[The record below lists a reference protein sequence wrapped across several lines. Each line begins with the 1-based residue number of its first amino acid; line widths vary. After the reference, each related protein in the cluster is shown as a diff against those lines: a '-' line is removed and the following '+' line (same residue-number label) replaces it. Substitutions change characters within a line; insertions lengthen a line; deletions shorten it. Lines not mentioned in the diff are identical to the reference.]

1 MKSGHRAAVKRCR
14 KGEEFME
21 RKTSKSNIILFVLAV
36 VCLIAGIGLLIG
48 QRYCSNKTQ
57 GIENSNIV
65 TGAQNTCI
73 AYDSANEILVVGNHN
88 NEAVAFQNGTEVWR
102 VSANGGYKAFVIDA
116 DQGIVYAGNEDNHI
130 YIYNIS
136 DGSLVSDINA
146 QRRIV
151 AMDVAKDGKIAVAT
165 STGSSKANVLLYDKD
180 GNELLNQKSK
190 IKINGVEFT
199 DDGENVIIGNN
210 RGELVKLDLNGQEL
224 GKYET
229 NYTVLQMIP
238 YGENHMVV
246 CKNGGYFAFDDD
258 LNIIRQGV
266 ITNTAQAVV
275 SSVGTDANQEYIAVG
290 TNEGYVYILDG
301 SDKQI
306 YEKNTDAT
314 IGAFAQDGENIYMA
328 GANESVQI
336 LHVAN
341 LAHVELYGRLAKVF
355 LYAGVIAVLLGIFL
369 LLLSISSTRV
379 KICKLGK
386 SMWKH
391 KIAYILLLPT
401 FLLVWFF
408 NYRGILTAFVRDFT
422 NWSTTNNTVAKME
435 FVGLD
440 NFRRMFSE
448 GYFLIGMKNLILL
461 IVTGILKV
469 LTMPLLAAWLVY
481 AVNGNKRKYLYRF
494 LFVLPVV
501 VPGVVMA
508 MTWQKIYDPNIGLLN
523 EVLGVLGM
531 SGLQQVWLGNSKT
544 AIWAIIFMGF
554 PFISAMAFL
563 VYYGGFINIGK
574 EIEESARV
582 DGANRHQ
589 IFWKIQFPMIR
600 PQLSIMITL
609 TLIGVMQDFNNIYIM
624 TGGGP
629 GTSTYVP
636 ALELYLNVAQFGRYG
651 YACALGVVLFAFT
664 MAITLINMRLTREK
678 EV

>member
-1 MKSGHRAAVKRCR
+1 MKN
-14 KGEEFME
+14 
-21 RKTSKSNIILFVLAV
+21 KTSRNNIILLVLAV
-36 VCLIAGIGLLIG
+36 VCLIAGIGLLVG
-48 QRYCSNKTQ
+48 QRYCSGKTQ
-57 GIENSNIV
+57 GIESSNIV

-73 AYDSANEILVVGNHN
+73 AYDSANEILIVGTHN
-88 NEAVAFQNGTEVWR
+88 NEAVAFKDGTEIWR
-102 VSANGGYKAFVIDA
+102 QTSNGAYSAFVIDA
-116 DQGIVYAGNEDNHI
+116 EQNIVYASSEDDHV

-136 DGSLVSDINA
+136 DGSAVNDINT

-151 AMDVAKDGKIAVAT
+151 AMDVSKDGKIAVAT
-165 STGSSKANVLLYDKD
+165 STGSSKANVLLYDKE

-190 IKINGVEFT
+190 IKINGIEFT
-199 DDGENVIIGNN
+199 NDNENNIIGNN
-210 RGELVKLDLNGQEL
+210 RGEIIKMDLNGQEL
-224 GKYET
+224 SKYAT
-229 NYTVLQMIP
+229 NYTVLQIIP
-238 YGENHMVV
+238 YGEYHLAV
-246 CKNGGYFAFDDD
+246 CKNGGYFGFDDD
-258 LNIIRQGV
+258 LNIIRQGE

-275 SSVGTDANQEYIAVG
+275 TSVGTDSDQEYIAVG
-290 TNEGYVYILDG
+290 TQEGYLYILDG

-306 YEKNTDAT
+306 YVENTDAT
-314 IGAFAQDGENIYMA
+314 INAFAQDGENIYMA
-328 GANESVQI
+328 GASESVQTV
-336 LHVAN
+336 HVAN
-341 LAHVELYGRLAKVF
+341 LANMESYVTLANIF
-355 LYAGVIAVLLGIFL
+355 LYTGVIVTVLGIFL
-369 LLLSISSTRV
+369 LLMAIPGTRK

-386 SMWKH
+386 SIWKH

-408 NYRGILTAFVRDFT
+408 NYRGILTAFVRAFT

-448 GYFLIGMKNLILL
+448 GYFLIGMKNLVLL
-461 IVTGILKV
+461 IVTGVLKV
-469 LTMPLLAAWLVY
+469 LTMPLIAAWLVY
-481 AVNGNKRKYLYRF
+481 AVNGNKRKYIYRF

-501 VPGVVMA
+501 VPVVVMA

-531 SGLQQVWLGNSKT
+531 TGLQQVWLGNAKT

-589 IFWKIQFPMIR
+589 IFWKIQLPMIK

-609 TLIGVMQDFNNIYIM
+609 TLISVMQDFNNIYIM

>member
-1 MKSGHRAAVKRCR
+1 MKN
-14 KGEEFME
+14 
-21 RKTSKSNIILFVLAV
+21 KTSRNNIILLVLAV
-36 VCLIAGIGLLIG
+36 VCLIAGIGLLVG
-48 QRYCSNKTQ
+48 QRYCSGKTQ
-57 GIENSNIV
+57 GIESSNIV

-73 AYDSANEILVVGNHN
+73 AYDSANEILIVGTHN
-88 NEAVAFQNGTEVWR
+88 NEAVAFKDGTEIWR
-102 VSANGGYKAFVIDA
+102 QTSNGAYSAFVIDA
-116 DQGIVYAGNEDNHI
+116 EQNIVYASSEDNHV

-136 DGSLVSDINA
+136 DGSAVNDINI

-151 AMDVAKDGKIAVAT
+151 AMDVSKDGKIAVAT
-165 STGSSKANVLLYDKD
+165 STGSSKANVLLYDKE

-190 IKINGVEFT
+190 IKINGIEFT
-199 DDGENVIIGNN
+199 NDNENIIIGNN
-210 RGELVKLDLNGQEL
+210 RGEIIKMDLNGQEL
-224 GKYET
+224 SKYAT
-229 NYTVLQMIP
+229 NYTVLQIIP
-238 YGENHMVV
+238 YGEYHLAV
-246 CKNGGYFAFDDD
+246 CKNGGYFGFDDD
-258 LNIIRQGV
+258 LNIIRQGE

-275 SSVGTDANQEYIAVG
+275 TSVGTDSDQEYIAVG
-290 TNEGYVYILDG
+290 TQEGYLYILDG

-306 YEKNTDAT
+306 YVENTDAT
-314 IGAFAQDGENIYMA
+314 INAFAQDGENIYMA
-328 GANESVQI
+328 GASESVQTV
-336 LHVAN
+336 HVAN
-341 LAHVELYGRLAKVF
+341 LANMESYVTLANIF
-355 LYAGVIAVLLGIFL
+355 LYTGVIVTVLGIFL
-369 LLLSISSTRV
+369 LLMAIPGTRK

-386 SMWKH
+386 SIWKH

-408 NYRGILTAFVRDFT
+408 NYRGILTAFVRAFT

-448 GYFLIGMKNLILL
+448 GYFLIGMKNLVLL
-461 IVTGILKV
+461 IVTGVLKV
-469 LTMPLLAAWLVY
+469 LTMPLIAAWLVY
-481 AVNGNKRKYLYRF
+481 AVNGNKRKYIYRF

-501 VPGVVMA
+501 VPVVVMA

-531 SGLQQVWLGNSKT
+531 TGLQQVWLGNAKT

-589 IFWKIQFPMIR
+589 IFWKIQLPMIK

-609 TLIGVMQDFNNIYIM
+609 TLISVMQDFNNIYIM

>member
-1 MKSGHRAAVKRCR
+1 MKN
-14 KGEEFME
+14 
-21 RKTSKSNIILFVLAV
+21 KTSRNNIILLVLAV
-36 VCLIAGIGLLIG
+36 VCLIAGIGLLVG
-48 QRYCSNKTQ
+48 QRYCSGKTQ
-57 GIENSNIV
+57 GIESSNIV

-73 AYDSANEILVVGNHN
+73 AYS
-88 NEAVAFQNGTEVWR
+88 
-102 VSANGGYKAFVIDA
+102 AFVIDA
-116 DQGIVYAGNEDNHI
+116 EQNIVYASSEDNHV

-136 DGSLVSDINA
+136 DGSAVNDINT

-151 AMDVAKDGKIAVAT
+151 AMDVSKDGKIAVAT
-165 STGSSKANVLLYDKD
+165 STGSSKANVLLYDKE

-190 IKINGVEFT
+190 IKINGIEFT
-199 DDGENVIIGNN
+199 NDNENIIIGNN
-210 RGELVKLDLNGQEL
+210 RGEIIKMDLNGQEL
-224 GKYET
+224 SKYAT
-229 NYTVLQMIP
+229 NYTVLQIIP
-238 YGENHMVV
+238 YGEYHLAV
-246 CKNGGYFAFDDD
+246 CKNGGYFGFDDD
-258 LNIIRQGV
+258 LNIIRQGE

-275 SSVGTDANQEYIAVG
+275 TSVGTDSDQEYIAVG
-290 TNEGYVYILDG
+290 TQEGYLYILDG

-306 YEKNTDAT
+306 YVENTDAT
-314 IGAFAQDGENIYMA
+314 INAFAQDGENIYMA
-328 GANESVQI
+328 GASESVQTV
-336 LHVAN
+336 HVAN
-341 LAHVELYGRLAKVF
+341 LANMESYVTLANIF
-355 LYAGVIAVLLGIFL
+355 LYTGVIVTVLGIFL
-369 LLLSISSTRV
+369 LLMAIPGTRK

-386 SMWKH
+386 SIWKH

-408 NYRGILTAFVRDFT
+408 NYRGILTAFVRAFT

-448 GYFLIGMKNLILL
+448 GYFLIGMKNLVLL
-461 IVTGILKV
+461 IVTG
-469 LTMPLLAAWLVY
+469 
-481 AVNGNKRKYLYRF
+481 VNGNKRKYIYRF

-531 SGLQQVWLGNSKT
+531 TGLQQVWLGNAKT

-589 IFWKIQFPMIR
+589 IFWKIQLPMIK

-609 TLIGVMQDFNNIYIM
+609 TLISVMQDFNNIYIM

>member
-1 MKSGHRAAVKRCR
+1 MKN
-14 KGEEFME
+14 
-21 RKTSKSNIILFVLAV
+21 KTSRNNIILLVLAV
-36 VCLIAGIGLLIG
+36 VCLIAGIGLLVG
-48 QRYCSNKTQ
+48 QRYCSGKTQ
-57 GIENSNIV
+57 GIESSNIV

-73 AYDSANEILVVGNHN
+73 AYDSANEILIVGTHN
-88 NEAVAFQNGTEVWR
+88 NEAVAFKDGTEIWR
-102 VSANGGYKAFVIDA
+102 QTSNGAYSAFVIDA
-116 DQGIVYAGNEDNHI
+116 EQNIVYASSEDNHV

-136 DGSLVSDINA
+136 DGSAVNDINT

-151 AMDVAKDGKIAVAT
+151 AMDVSKDGKIAVAT
-165 STGSSKANVLLYDKD
+165 STGSSKANVLLYDKE

-190 IKINGVEFT
+190 IKINGIEFT
-199 DDGENVIIGNN
+199 NDNENIIIGNN
-210 RGELVKLDLNGQEL
+210 RGEIIKMDLNGQEL
-224 GKYET
+224 SKYAT
-229 NYTVLQMIP
+229 NYTVLQIIP
-238 YGENHMVV
+238 YGEYHLAV
-246 CKNGGYFAFDDD
+246 CKNGGYFGFDDD
-258 LNIIRQGV
+258 LNIIRQGE

-275 SSVGTDANQEYIAVG
+275 TSVGTDSDQEYIAVG
-290 TNEGYVYILDG
+290 TQEGYLYILDG

-306 YEKNTDAT
+306 YVENTDAT
-314 IGAFAQDGENIYMA
+314 INAFAQDGENIYMA
-328 GANESVQI
+328 GASESVQTV
-336 LHVAN
+336 HVAN
-341 LAHVELYGRLAKVF
+341 LANMESYVTLANIF
-355 LYAGVIAVLLGIFL
+355 LYTGVIVTVLGIFL
-369 LLLSISSTRV
+369 LLMAIPGTRK

-386 SMWKH
+386 SIWKH

-408 NYRGILTAFVRDFT
+408 NYRGILTAFVRAFT

-448 GYFLIGMKNLILL
+448 GYFLIGMKNLVLL
-461 IVTGILKV
+461 IVTGVLKV
-469 LTMPLLAAWLVY
+469 LTMPLIAAWLVY
-481 AVNGNKRKYLYRF
+481 AVNGNKRKYIYRF

-501 VPGVVMA
+501 VPVVVMA

-531 SGLQQVWLGNSKT
+531 TGLQQVWLGNAKT

-574 EIEESARV
+574 EIQESARV

-589 IFWKIQFPMIR
+589 IFWKIQLPMIK

-609 TLIGVMQDFNNIYIM
+609 TLISVMQDFNNIYIM

>member
-1 MKSGHRAAVKRCR
+1 MKN
-14 KGEEFME
+14 
-21 RKTSKSNIILFVLAV
+21 KTSRNNIILLVLAV
-36 VCLIAGIGLLIG
+36 VCLIAGIGLLVG
-48 QRYCSNKTQ
+48 QRYCSGKTQ
-57 GIENSNIV
+57 GIESSNIV

-73 AYDSANEILVVGNHN
+73 AYDSANEILIVGTHN
-88 NEAVAFQNGTEVWR
+88 NEAVAFKDGTEIWR
-102 VSANGGYKAFVIDA
+102 QTSNGAYSAFVIDA
-116 DQGIVYAGNEDNHI
+116 EQNIVYASSEDNHV

-136 DGSLVSDINA
+136 DGSAVNDINT

-151 AMDVAKDGKIAVAT
+151 AMDVSKDGKIAVAT
-165 STGSSKANVLLYDKD
+165 STGSSKANVLLYDKE

-190 IKINGVEFT
+190 IKINGIEFT
-199 DDGENVIIGNN
+199 NDNENIIIGNN
-210 RGELVKLDLNGQEL
+210 RGEIIKMDLNGQEL
-224 GKYET
+224 SKYAT
-229 NYTVLQMIP
+229 NYTVLQIIP
-238 YGENHMVV
+238 YGEYHLAV
-246 CKNGGYFAFDDD
+246 CKNGGYFGFDDD
-258 LNIIRQGV
+258 LNIIRQGE

-275 SSVGTDANQEYIAVG
+275 TSVGTDSDQEYIAVG
-290 TNEGYVYILDG
+290 TQEGYLYILDG

-306 YEKNTDAT
+306 YVENTDAT
-314 IGAFAQDGENIYMA
+314 INAFAQDGENIYMA
-328 GANESVQI
+328 GASESVQTV
-336 LHVAN
+336 HVAN
-341 LAHVELYGRLAKVF
+341 LANMESYVTLANIF
-355 LYAGVIAVLLGIFL
+355 LYTGVIVTVLGIFL
-369 LLLSISSTRV
+369 LLMAIPGTRK

-386 SMWKH
+386 SIWKH

-408 NYRGILTAFVRDFT
+408 NYRGILTAFVRAFT

-448 GYFLIGMKNLILL
+448 GYFLIGMKNLVLL
-461 IVTGILKV
+461 IVTGVLKV
-469 LTMPLLAAWLVY
+469 LTMPLIAAWLVY
-481 AVNGNKRKYLYRF
+481 AVNGNKRKYIYRF

-501 VPGVVMA
+501 VPVVVMA

-531 SGLQQVWLGNSKT
+531 TGLQQVWLGNAKT

-582 DGANRHQ
+582 DGVNRHQ
-589 IFWKIQFPMIR
+589 IFWKIQLPMIK

-609 TLIGVMQDFNNIYIM
+609 TLISVMQDFNNIYIM

>member
-1 MKSGHRAAVKRCR
+1 MKN
-14 KGEEFME
+14 
-21 RKTSKSNIILFVLAV
+21 KTSRNNIILLVLAV
-36 VCLIAGIGLLIG
+36 VCLIAGIGLLVG
-48 QRYCSNKTQ
+48 QRYCSGKTQ
-57 GIENSNIV
+57 GIESSNIV

-73 AYDSANEILVVGNHN
+73 AYDSANEILIVGTHN
-88 NEAVAFQNGTEVWR
+88 NEAVAFKDGTEIWR
-102 VSANGGYKAFVIDA
+102 QTSNGAYSAFVIDA
-116 DQGIVYAGNEDNHI
+116 EQNIVYASSEDNHV

-136 DGSLVSDINA
+136 DGSAVNDINT

-151 AMDVAKDGKIAVAT
+151 AMDVSKDGKIAVAT
-165 STGSSKANVLLYDKD
+165 STGSSKANVLLYDKE

-190 IKINGVEFT
+190 IKINGIEFT
-199 DDGENVIIGNN
+199 NDNENIIIGNN
-210 RGELVKLDLNGQEL
+210 RGEIIKMDLNGQEL
-224 GKYET
+224 SKYAT
-229 NYTVLQMIP
+229 NYTVLQIIP
-238 YGENHMVV
+238 YGEYHLAV
-246 CKNGGYFAFDDD
+246 CKNGGYFGFDDD
-258 LNIIRQGV
+258 LNIIRQGE

-275 SSVGTDANQEYIAVG
+275 TSVGTDSDQEYIAVG
-290 TNEGYVYILDG
+290 TQEGYLYILDG

-306 YEKNTDAT
+306 YVENTDAT
-314 IGAFAQDGENIYMA
+314 INAFAQDGENIYMA
-328 GANESVQI
+328 GASESVQTV
-336 LHVAN
+336 HVAN
-341 LAHVELYGRLAKVF
+341 LANMESYVTLANIF
-355 LYAGVIAVLLGIFL
+355 LYTGVIVTVLGIFL
-369 LLLSISSTRV
+369 LLMAIPGTRN

-386 SMWKH
+386 SIWKH

-408 NYRGILTAFVRDFT
+408 NYRGILTAFVRAFT

-448 GYFLIGMKNLILL
+448 GYFLIGMKNLVLL
-461 IVTGILKV
+461 IVTGVLKV
-469 LTMPLLAAWLVY
+469 LTMPLIAAWLVY
-481 AVNGNKRKYLYRF
+481 AVNGNKRKYIYRF

-501 VPGVVMA
+501 VPVVVMA

-531 SGLQQVWLGNSKT
+531 TGLQQVWLGNAKT

-589 IFWKIQFPMIR
+589 IFWKIQLPMIK

-609 TLIGVMQDFNNIYIM
+609 TLISVMQDFNNIYIM

>member
-1 MKSGHRAAVKRCR
+1 MKN
-14 KGEEFME
+14 
-21 RKTSKSNIILFVLAV
+21 KTSRNNIILLVLAV
-36 VCLIAGIGLLIG
+36 VCLIAGIGLLVG
-48 QRYCSNKTQ
+48 QRYCSGKTQ
-57 GIENSNIV
+57 GIESSNIV

-73 AYDSANEILVVGNHN
+73 AYDSANEILIVGTHN
-88 NEAVAFQNGTEVWR
+88 NEAVAFKDGTEIWR
-102 VSANGGYKAFVIDA
+102 QTSNGAYSAFVIDA
-116 DQGIVYAGNEDNHI
+116 EQNIVYASSEDNHV

-136 DGSLVSDINA
+136 DGSAVNDINT

-151 AMDVAKDGKIAVAT
+151 AMDVSKDGKIAVAT
-165 STGSSKANVLLYDKD
+165 STGSSKANVLLYDKE

-190 IKINGVEFT
+190 IKINGIEFT
-199 DDGENVIIGNN
+199 NDNENIIIGNN
-210 RGELVKLDLNGQEL
+210 RGEIIKMDLNGQEL
-224 GKYET
+224 SKYAT
-229 NYTVLQMIP
+229 NYTVLQIIP
-238 YGENHMVV
+238 YGEYHLAV
-246 CKNGGYFAFDDD
+246 CKNGGYFGFDDD
-258 LNIIRQGV
+258 LNIIRQGE

-275 SSVGTDANQEYIAVG
+275 TSVGTDSDQEYIAVG
-290 TNEGYVYILDG
+290 TQEGYLYILDG

-306 YEKNTDAT
+306 YVENTDAT
-314 IGAFAQDGENIYMA
+314 INAFAQDGENIYMA
-328 GANESVQI
+328 GASESVQTV
-336 LHVAN
+336 HVAN
-341 LAHVELYGRLAKVF
+341 LANMESYVTLANIF
-355 LYAGVIAVLLGIFL
+355 LYTGVIVTVLGIFL
-369 LLLSISSTRV
+369 LLMAIPGTRK

-386 SMWKH
+386 SIWKH

-408 NYRGILTAFVRDFT
+408 NYRGILTAFVRAFT

-448 GYFLIGMKNLILL
+448 GYFLIGMKNLVLL
-461 IVTGILKV
+461 IVTGVLKV
-469 LTMPLLAAWLVY
+469 LTMPLIAAWLVY
-481 AVNGNKRKYLYRF
+481 TVNGNKRKYIYRF

-501 VPGVVMA
+501 VPVVVMA

-531 SGLQQVWLGNSKT
+531 TGLQQVWLGNAKT

-589 IFWKIQFPMIR
+589 IFWKIQLPMIK

-609 TLIGVMQDFNNIYIM
+609 TLISVMQDFNNIYIM

>member
-1 MKSGHRAAVKRCR
+1 MKN
-14 KGEEFME
+14 
-21 RKTSKSNIILFVLAV
+21 KTSRNNIILLVLAV
-36 VCLIAGIGLLIG
+36 VCLIAGIGLLVG
-48 QRYCSNKTQ
+48 QRYCSGKTQ
-57 GIENSNIV
+57 GIESSNIV

-73 AYDSANEILVVGNHN
+73 AYDSANEILIVGTHN
-88 NEAVAFQNGTEVWR
+88 NEAVAFKDGTEIWR
-102 VSANGGYKAFVIDA
+102 QTSNGAYSAFVIDA
-116 DQGIVYAGNEDNHI
+116 EQNIVYASSEDNHV

-136 DGSLVSDINA
+136 DGSAVNDINT

-151 AMDVAKDGKIAVAT
+151 AMDVSKDGKIAVAT
-165 STGSSKANVLLYDKD
+165 STGSSKANVLLYDKE

-190 IKINGVEFT
+190 IKINGIEFT
-199 DDGENVIIGNN
+199 NDNENIIIGNN
-210 RGELVKLDLNGQEL
+210 RGEIIKMDLNGQEL
-224 GKYET
+224 SKYAT
-229 NYTVLQMIP
+229 NYTVLQIIP
-238 YGENHMVV
+238 YGEYHLAV
-246 CKNGGYFAFDDD
+246 CKNGGYFGFDDD
-258 LNIIRQGV
+258 LNIIRQGE

-275 SSVGTDANQEYIAVG
+275 TSVGTDSDQEYIAVG
-290 TNEGYVYILDG
+290 TQEGYLYILDG

-306 YEKNTDAT
+306 YVENTDAT
-314 IGAFAQDGENIYMA
+314 INAFAQDGENIYMD
-328 GANESVQI
+328 GASESVQTV
-336 LHVAN
+336 HVAN
-341 LAHVELYGRLAKVF
+341 LANMESYVTLANIF
-355 LYAGVIAVLLGIFL
+355 LYTGVIVTVLGIFL
-369 LLLSISSTRV
+369 LLMAIPGTRK

-386 SMWKH
+386 SIWKH

-408 NYRGILTAFVRDFT
+408 NYRGILTAFVRAFT

-448 GYFLIGMKNLILL
+448 GYFLIGMKNLVLL
-461 IVTGILKV
+461 IVTGVLKV
-469 LTMPLLAAWLVY
+469 LTMPLIAAWLVY
-481 AVNGNKRKYLYRF
+481 AVNGNKRKYIYRF

-501 VPGVVMA
+501 VPVVVMA

-531 SGLQQVWLGNSKT
+531 TGLQQVWLGNAKT

-589 IFWKIQFPMIR
+589 IFWKIQLPMIK

-609 TLIGVMQDFNNIYIM
+609 TLISVMQDFNNIYIM

>member
-1 MKSGHRAAVKRCR
+1 MKN
-14 KGEEFME
+14 
-21 RKTSKSNIILFVLAV
+21 KTSRNNIILLVLAV
-36 VCLIAGIGLLIG
+36 VCLIAGIGLLVG
-48 QRYCSNKTQ
+48 QRYCSGKTQ
-57 GIENSNIV
+57 GIESSNIV

-73 AYDSANEILVVGNHN
+73 AYDSANEILIVGTHN
-88 NEAVAFQNGTEVWR
+88 NEAVAFKDGTEIWR
-102 VSANGGYKAFVIDA
+102 QTSNGAYSAFVIDA
-116 DQGIVYAGNEDNHI
+116 EQNIVYASSEDNHV

-136 DGSLVSDINA
+136 DGSAVNDINT

-151 AMDVAKDGKIAVAT
+151 AMDVSKDGKIAVAT
-165 STGSSKANVLLYDKD
+165 STGSSKANVLLYDKE

-190 IKINGVEFT
+190 IKINGIEFT
-199 DDGENVIIGNN
+199 NDNENIIIGNN
-210 RGELVKLDLNGQEL
+210 RGEIIKMDLNGQEL
-224 GKYET
+224 SKYAT
-229 NYTVLQMIP
+229 NYTVLQIIP
-238 YGENHMVV
+238 YGEYHLAV
-246 CKNGGYFAFDDD
+246 CKNGGYFGFDDD
-258 LNIIRQGV
+258 LNIIRQGE

-275 SSVGTDANQEYIAVG
+275 TSVGTDSDQEYIAVG
-290 TNEGYVYILDG
+290 TQEGYLYILDG

-306 YEKNTDAT
+306 YVENTDAT
-314 IGAFAQDGENIYMA
+314 INAFAQDGENIYMA
-328 GANESVQI
+328 GASESVQTV
-336 LHVAN
+336 HVAN
-341 LAHVELYGRLAKVF
+341 LANMESYVTLANIF
-355 LYAGVIAVLLGIFL
+355 LYTGVIVTVLGIFL
-369 LLLSISSTRV
+369 LLMAIPGTRK

-386 SMWKH
+386 SIWKH

-408 NYRGILTAFVRDFT
+408 NYRGILTAFVRAFT

-448 GYFLIGMKNLILL
+448 GYFLIGMKNLVLL
-461 IVTGILKV
+461 IVTGVLKV
-469 LTMPLLAAWLVY
+469 LTMPLIAAWLVY
-481 AVNGNKRKYLYRF
+481 AVNGNKRKYIYRF

-501 VPGVVMA
+501 VPVVVMA

-531 SGLQQVWLGNSKT
+531 TGLQQVWLGNAKT

-589 IFWKIQFPMIR
+589 IFWKIQLPMIK

-609 TLIGVMQDFNNIYIM
+609 KLISVMQDFNNIYIM

>member
-1 MKSGHRAAVKRCR
+1 MKN
-14 KGEEFME
+14 
-21 RKTSKSNIILFVLAV
+21 KTSRNNIILLVLAV
-36 VCLIAGIGLLIG
+36 VCLIAGIGLLVG
-48 QRYCSNKTQ
+48 QRYCSGKTQ
-57 GIENSNIV
+57 GIESSNIV

-73 AYDSANEILVVGNHN
+73 AYDSANEILIVGTHN
-88 NEAVAFQNGTEVWR
+88 NEAVAFKDGTEIWR
-102 VSANGGYKAFVIDA
+102 QTSNGAYSAFVIDA
-116 DQGIVYAGNEDNHI
+116 EQNIVYASSEDNHV

-136 DGSLVSDINA
+136 DGSAVNDINT

-151 AMDVAKDGKIAVAT
+151 AMDVSKDGKIAVAT
-165 STGSSKANVLLYDKD
+165 STGSSKANVLLYDKE

-190 IKINGVEFT
+190 IKINGIEFT
-199 DDGENVIIGNN
+199 NDNENIIIGNN
-210 RGELVKLDLNGQEL
+210 RGEIIKMDLNGQEL
-224 GKYET
+224 SKYAT
-229 NYTVLQMIP
+229 NYTVLQIIP
-238 YGENHMVV
+238 YGEYHLAV
-246 CKNGGYFAFDDD
+246 CKNGGYFGFDDD
-258 LNIIRQGV
+258 LNIIRQGE

-275 SSVGTDANQEYIAVG
+275 TSVGTDSDQEYIAVG
-290 TNEGYVYILDG
+290 TQEGYLYILDG

-306 YEKNTDAT
+306 YVENTDAT
-314 IGAFAQDGENIYMA
+314 INAFAQDGENIYMA
-328 GANESVQI
+328 GASESVQTV
-336 LHVAN
+336 HVAN
-341 LAHVELYGRLAKVF
+341 LANMESYVTLANIF
-355 LYAGVIAVLLGIFL
+355 LYTGVIVTVLGIFL
-369 LLLSISSTRV
+369 LLMAIPGTRK

-386 SMWKH
+386 SIWKH

-408 NYRGILTAFVRDFT
+408 NYRGILTAFVRAFT

-448 GYFLIGMKNLILL
+448 GYFLIGMKNLVLL
-461 IVTGILKV
+461 IVTGVLKV
-469 LTMPLLAAWLVY
+469 LTMPLIAAWLVY
-481 AVNGNKRKYLYRF
+481 AVNGNKRKYIYRF

-501 VPGVVMA
+501 VPVVVMA

-531 SGLQQVWLGNSKT
+531 TGLQQVWLGNAKT

-589 IFWKIQFPMIR
+589 IFWKIQLPMIK

-609 TLIGVMQDFNNIYIM
+609 TLISVMQDFNNIYIM

>member
-1 MKSGHRAAVKRCR
+1 MKN
-14 KGEEFME
+14 
-21 RKTSKSNIILFVLAV
+21 KTSRNNIILLVLAV
-36 VCLIAGIGLLIG
+36 VCLIAGIGLLVG
-48 QRYCSNKTQ
+48 QRYCSGKTQ
-57 GIENSNIV
+57 GIESSNIV

-73 AYDSANEILVVGNHN
+73 AYDSANEILIVGTHN
-88 NEAVAFQNGTEVWR
+88 NEAVAFKDGTEIWR
-102 VSANGGYKAFVIDA
+102 QTSNGAYSAFVIDA
-116 DQGIVYAGNEDNHI
+116 EQNIVYASSEDNHV

-136 DGSLVSDINA
+136 DGSAVNDINT

-151 AMDVAKDGKIAVAT
+151 AMDVSKDGKIAVAT
-165 STGSSKANVLLYDKD
+165 STGSSKANVLLYDKE

-190 IKINGVEFT
+190 IKINGIEFT
-199 DDGENVIIGNN
+199 NDNENIIIGNN
-210 RGELVKLDLNGQEL
+210 RGEIIKMDLNGQEL
-224 GKYET
+224 SKYAT
-229 NYTVLQMIP
+229 NYTVLQIIP
-238 YGENHMVV
+238 YGEYHLAV
-246 CKNGGYFAFDDD
+246 CKNGGYFGFDDD
-258 LNIIRQGV
+258 LNIIRQGE

-275 SSVGTDANQEYIAVG
+275 TSVGTDSDQEYIAVG
-290 TNEGYVYILDG
+290 TQEGYLYILDG

-306 YEKNTDAT
+306 YVENTDAT
-314 IGAFAQDGENIYMA
+314 INAFAQDGENIYMA
-328 GANESVQI
+328 GASESVQTV
-336 LHVAN
+336 HVAN
-341 LAHVELYGRLAKVF
+341 LANMESYVTLANIF
-355 LYAGVIAVLLGIFL
+355 LYTGVIVTVLGIFL
-369 LLLSISSTRV
+369 LLMAIPGTRK

-386 SMWKH
+386 SIWKH

-408 NYRGILTAFVRDFT
+408 NYRGILTAFVRAFT

-448 GYFLIGMKNLILL
+448 GYFLIGMKNLVLL
-461 IVTGILKV
+461 IVTGVLKV
-469 LTMPLLAAWLVY
+469 LTMPLIAAWLVY
-481 AVNGNKRKYLYRF
+481 AVNGDKRKYIYRF

-501 VPGVVMA
+501 VPVVVMA

-531 SGLQQVWLGNSKT
+531 TGLQQVWLGNAKT

-589 IFWKIQFPMIR
+589 IFWKIQLPMIK

-609 TLIGVMQDFNNIYIM
+609 TLISVMQDFNNIYIM

>member
-1 MKSGHRAAVKRCR
+1 MKN
-14 KGEEFME
+14 
-21 RKTSKSNIILFVLAV
+21 KTSRNNIILLVLAV
-36 VCLIAGIGLLIG
+36 VCLIAGIGLLVG
-48 QRYCSNKTQ
+48 QRYCSGKTQ
-57 GIENSNIV
+57 GIESSNIV

-73 AYDSANEILVVGNHN
+73 AYDSANEILIVGTHN
-88 NEAVAFQNGTEVWR
+88 NEAVAFKDGTEIWR
-102 VSANGGYKAFVIDA
+102 QTSNGAYSAFVIDA
-116 DQGIVYAGNEDNHI
+116 EQNIVYASSEDNHV

-136 DGSLVSDINA
+136 DGSAVNDINT

-151 AMDVAKDGKIAVAT
+151 AMDVSKDGKIAVAT
-165 STGSSKANVLLYDKD
+165 STGSSKANVLLYDKE

-190 IKINGVEFT
+190 IKINGIEFT
-199 DDGENVIIGNN
+199 NDNENIIIGNN
-210 RGELVKLDLNGQEL
+210 RGEIIKMDLNGQEL
-224 GKYET
+224 SKYAT
-229 NYTVLQMIP
+229 NYTVLQIIP
-238 YGENHMVV
+238 YGEYHLAV
-246 CKNGGYFAFDDD
+246 CKNGGYFGFDDD
-258 LNIIRQGV
+258 LNIIRQGE

-275 SSVGTDANQEYIAVG
+275 TSVGTDSDQEYIAVG
-290 TNEGYVYILDG
+290 TQKGYLYILDG

-306 YEKNTDAT
+306 YVENTDAT
-314 IGAFAQDGENIYMA
+314 INAFAQDGENIYMA
-328 GANESVQI
+328 GASESVQTV
-336 LHVAN
+336 HVAN
-341 LAHVELYGRLAKVF
+341 LANMESYVTLANIF
-355 LYAGVIAVLLGIFL
+355 LYTGVIVTVLGIFL
-369 LLLSISSTRV
+369 LLMAIPGTRK

-386 SMWKH
+386 SIWKH

-408 NYRGILTAFVRDFT
+408 NYRGILTAFVRAFT

-448 GYFLIGMKNLILL
+448 GYFLIGMKNLVLL
-461 IVTGILKV
+461 IVTGVLKV
-469 LTMPLLAAWLVY
+469 LTMPLIAAWLVY
-481 AVNGNKRKYLYRF
+481 AVNGNKRKYIYRF

-501 VPGVVMA
+501 VPVVVMA

-531 SGLQQVWLGNSKT
+531 TGLQQVWLGNAKT

-589 IFWKIQFPMIR
+589 IFWKIQLPMIK

-609 TLIGVMQDFNNIYIM
+609 TLISVMQDFNNIYIM

>member
-1 MKSGHRAAVKRCR
+1 MKN
-14 KGEEFME
+14 
-21 RKTSKSNIILFVLAV
+21 KTSRNHIILLVLAV
-36 VCLIAGIGLLIG
+36 ICLIAGIGLLVG
-48 QRYCSNKTQ
+48 QRYCSGKTQ
-57 GIENSNIV
+57 GIESSNIV

-73 AYDSANEILVVGNHN
+73 AYDSANEILIVGTHN
-88 NEAVAFQNGTEVWR
+88 NEAVAFKDGTEIWR
-102 VSANGGYKAFVIDA
+102 QTANGAYSAFVINA
-116 DQGIVYAGNEDNHI
+116 EQNIVYASSEDNHV

-136 DGSLVSDINA
+136 DGSAVNDINT
-146 QRRIV
+146 QCRIV
-151 AMDVAKDGKIAVAT
+151 AMDVSKDGKISVAT
-165 STGSSKANVLLYDKD
+165 STGSSKANVLLYDKE

-190 IKINGVEFT
+190 IKINGIEFT
-199 DDGENVIIGNN
+199 NDNENIIIGNN
-210 RGELVKLDLNGQEL
+210 RGEIIKMDLNGQEL
-224 GKYET
+224 SKYAT

-238 YGENHMVV
+238 YGENHMAV
-246 CKNGGYFAFDDD
+246 CKNGGYFGFDDD
-258 LNIIRQGV
+258 LNIIRQGE

-275 SSVGTDANQEYIAVG
+275 TSVGTDSDQEYIAVG
-290 TNEGYVYILDG
+290 TQEGYLYILDG

-306 YEKNTDAT
+306 YVENTDAT
-314 IGAFAQDGENIYMA
+314 INAFAQDGENIYMA
-328 GANESVQI
+328 GASESVQTV
-336 LHVAN
+336 HVAN
-341 LAHVELYGRLAKVF
+341 LANMESYVTLANVF
-355 LYAGVIAVLLGIFL
+355 LYTGVIVTVLGIFL
-369 LLLSISSTRV
+369 LLMAIPGTRK

-386 SMWKH
+386 SIWKH

-408 NYRGILTAFVRDFT
+408 NYRGILTAFVRAFT

-448 GYFLIGMKNLILL
+448 GYFLIGMKNLVLL
-461 IVTGILKV
+461 IVTGVLKV
-469 LTMPLLAAWLVY
+469 LTMPLIAAWLVY
-481 AVNGNKRKYLYRF
+481 AVNGNKRKYMYRF

-531 SGLQQVWLGNSKT
+531 SGLQQVWLGNAKT

-589 IFWKIQFPMIR
+589 IFWKIQLPMIK

>member
-1 MKSGHRAAVKRCR
+1 MKN
-14 KGEEFME
+14 
-21 RKTSKSNIILFVLAV
+21 KTSRNNIILLVLAV
-36 VCLIAGIGLLIG
+36 VCLIAGIGLLVG
-48 QRYCSNKTQ
+48 QRYCSGKTQ
-57 GIENSNIV
+57 GIESSNIV

-73 AYDSANEILVVGNHN
+73 AYDSANEILIVGTHN
-88 NEAVAFQNGTEVWR
+88 NEAVAFKDGTEIWR
-102 VSANGGYKAFVIDA
+102 QTSNGAYSAFVIDA
-116 DQGIVYAGNEDNHI
+116 EQNIVYASSEDNHV

-136 DGSLVSDINA
+136 DGSAVNDINT

-151 AMDVAKDGKIAVAT
+151 AMDVSKDGKIAVAI
-165 STGSSKANVLLYDKD
+165 STGSSKANVLLYDKE

-190 IKINGVEFT
+190 IKINGIEFT
-199 DDGENVIIGNN
+199 NDNENIIIGNN
-210 RGELVKLDLNGQEL
+210 RGEIIKMDLNGQEL
-224 GKYET
+224 SKYAT
-229 NYTVLQMIP
+229 NYTVLQIIP
-238 YGENHMVV
+238 YGEYHLAV
-246 CKNGGYFAFDDD
+246 CKNGGYFGFDDD
-258 LNIIRQGV
+258 LNIIRQGE

-275 SSVGTDANQEYIAVG
+275 TSVGTDSDQEYIAVG
-290 TNEGYVYILDG
+290 TQEGYLYILDG

-306 YEKNTDAT
+306 YVENTDAT
-314 IGAFAQDGENIYMA
+314 INAFAQDGENIYMA
-328 GANESVQI
+328 GASESVQTV
-336 LHVAN
+336 HVAN
-341 LAHVELYGRLAKVF
+341 LANMESYVTLANIF
-355 LYAGVIAVLLGIFL
+355 LYTGVIVTVLGIFL
-369 LLLSISSTRV
+369 LLMAIPGTRK

-386 SMWKH
+386 SIWKH

-408 NYRGILTAFVRDFT
+408 NYRGILTAFVRAFT

-448 GYFLIGMKNLILL
+448 GYFLIGMKNLVLL
-461 IVTGILKV
+461 IVTGVLKV
-469 LTMPLLAAWLVY
+469 LTMPLIAAWLVY
-481 AVNGNKRKYLYRF
+481 AVNGNKRKYIYRF

-501 VPGVVMA
+501 VPVVVMA

-531 SGLQQVWLGNSKT
+531 TGLQQVWLGNAKT

-589 IFWKIQFPMIR
+589 IFWKIQLPMIK

-609 TLIGVMQDFNNIYIM
+609 TLISVMQDFNNIYIM

>member
-1 MKSGHRAAVKRCR
+1 MKN
-14 KGEEFME
+14 
-21 RKTSKSNIILFVLAV
+21 KTSRNHIILLVLAV
-36 VCLIAGIGLLIG
+36 ICLIAGIGLLVG
-48 QRYCSNKTQ
+48 QRYCSGKTQ
-57 GIENSNIV
+57 GIESSNIV

-73 AYDSANEILVVGNHN
+73 AYDSANEILIVGTHN
-88 NEAVAFQNGTEVWR
+88 NEAVAFKDGTEIWR
-102 VSANGGYKAFVIDA
+102 QTANGAYSAFVINA
-116 DQGIVYAGNEDNHI
+116 EQNIVYASSEDNHV

-136 DGSLVSDINA
+136 DGSAVNDINT

-151 AMDVAKDGKIAVAT
+151 AMDVSKDGKISVAT
-165 STGSSKANVLLYDKD
+165 STGSSKANVLLYDKE

-190 IKINGVEFT
+190 IKINGIEFT
-199 DDGENVIIGNN
+199 NDNENIIIGNN
-210 RGELVKLDLNGQEL
+210 RGEIIKMDLNGQEL
-224 GKYET
+224 SKYAT

-238 YGENHMVV
+238 YGENHMAV
-246 CKNGGYFAFDDD
+246 CKNGGYFGFDDD
-258 LNIIRQGV
+258 LNIIRQGE

-275 SSVGTDANQEYIAVG
+275 TSVGTDSDQEYIAVG
-290 TNEGYVYILDG
+290 TQEGYLYILDG

-306 YEKNTDAT
+306 YVENTDAT
-314 IGAFAQDGENIYMA
+314 INAFAQDGENIYMA
-328 GANESVQI
+328 GASESVQTV
-336 LHVAN
+336 HVAN
-341 LAHVELYGRLAKVF
+341 LANMESYVTLANVF
-355 LYAGVIAVLLGIFL
+355 LYTGVIVTVLGIFL
-369 LLLSISSTRV
+369 LLMAIPGTRK

-386 SMWKH
+386 SIWKH

-408 NYRGILTAFVRDFT
+408 NYRGILTAFVRAFT

-448 GYFLIGMKNLILL
+448 GYFLIGMKNLVLL
-461 IVTGILKV
+461 IVTGVLKV
-469 LTMPLLAAWLVY
+469 LTMPLIAAWLVY
-481 AVNGNKRKYLYRF
+481 AVNGNKRKYMYRF

-531 SGLQQVWLGNSKT
+531 SGLQQVWLGNAKT

-589 IFWKIQFPMIR
+589 IFWKIQLPMIK

-636 ALELYLNVAQFGRYG
+636 ALELYLNVAQFERYG

>member
-1 MKSGHRAAVKRCR
+1 MKN
-14 KGEEFME
+14 
-21 RKTSKSNIILFVLAV
+21 KTSRNNIILLVLAV
-36 VCLIAGIGLLIG
+36 VCLIAGIGLLVG
-48 QRYCSNKTQ
+48 QRYCSGKTQ
-57 GIENSNIV
+57 GIESSNIV

-73 AYDSANEILVVGNHN
+73 AYDSANEILIVGTHN
-88 NEAVAFQNGTEVWR
+88 NEAVAFKDGTEIWR
-102 VSANGGYKAFVIDA
+102 QTSNGAYSAFVIDA
-116 DQGIVYAGNEDNHI
+116 EQNIVYASSEDNHV

-136 DGSLVSDINA
+136 DGSAVNDINT

-151 AMDVAKDGKIAVAT
+151 AMDVSKDGKIAVAT
-165 STGSSKANVLLYDKD
+165 STGSSKANVLLYDKE

-190 IKINGVEFT
+190 IKINGIEFT
-199 DDGENVIIGNN
+199 NDNENIIIGNN
-210 RGELVKLDLNGQEL
+210 RGEIIKMDLNGQEL
-224 GKYET
+224 SKYAT
-229 NYTVLQMIP
+229 NYTVLQIIP
-238 YGENHMVV
+238 YGEYHLAV
-246 CKNGGYFAFDDD
+246 CKNGGYFGFDDD
-258 LNIIRQGV
+258 LNIIRQGE

-275 SSVGTDANQEYIAVG
+275 TSVGTDSDQEYIAVG
-290 TNEGYVYILDG
+290 TQEGYLYILDG

-306 YEKNTDAT
+306 YVENTDAT
-314 IGAFAQDGENIYMA
+314 INAFAQDGENIYMA
-328 GANESVQI
+328 GASESVQTV
-336 LHVAN
+336 HVAN
-341 LAHVELYGRLAKVF
+341 LANMESYVTLANIF
-355 LYAGVIAVLLGIFL
+355 LYTGVIVTVLGIFL
-369 LLLSISSTRV
+369 LLMAIPGTRK

-386 SMWKH
+386 SIWKH

-408 NYRGILTAFVRDFT
+408 NYRGILTAFVRAFT

-448 GYFLIGMKNLILL
+448 GYFLIGMKNLVLL
-461 IVTGILKV
+461 IVTGVLKV
-469 LTMPLLAAWLVY
+469 LTMPLIAAWLVY
-481 AVNGNKRKYLYRF
+481 AVNGNKRKYIYRF

-501 VPGVVMA
+501 VPVVVMA

-531 SGLQQVWLGNSKT
+531 TGLQQVWLGNAKT

-589 IFWKIQFPMIR
+589 IFWKIQLPMIK

-609 TLIGVMQDFNNIYIM
+609 TLISVMQDFNNIYIM

-636 ALELYLNVAQFGRYG
+636 ALERYLNVAQFGRYG

>member
-1 MKSGHRAAVKRCR
+1 MKN
-14 KGEEFME
+14 
-21 RKTSKSNIILFVLAV
+21 KTSRNNIILLVLAV
-36 VCLIAGIGLLIG
+36 VCLIAGIGLLVG
-48 QRYCSNKTQ
+48 QRYCSGKTQ
-57 GIENSNIV
+57 GIESSNIV

-73 AYDSANEILVVGNHN
+73 AYDSANEILIVGTHN
-88 NEAVAFQNGTEVWR
+88 NEAVAFKDGTEIWR
-102 VSANGGYKAFVIDA
+102 QTSNGAYSAFVIDA
-116 DQGIVYAGNEDNHI
+116 EQNIVYASSEDNHV

-136 DGSLVSDINA
+136 DGSAVNDINT

-151 AMDVAKDGKIAVAT
+151 AMDVSKDGKIAVAT
-165 STGSSKANVLLYDKD
+165 STGSSKANVLLYDKE

-190 IKINGVEFT
+190 IKINGIEFT
-199 DDGENVIIGNN
+199 NDNENIIIGNN
-210 RGELVKLDLNGQEL
+210 RGEIIKMDLNGQEL
-224 GKYET
+224 SKYAT
-229 NYTVLQMIP
+229 NYTVLQIIP
-238 YGENHMVV
+238 YGEYHLAV
-246 CKNGGYFAFDDD
+246 CKNGGYFGFDDD
-258 LNIIRQGV
+258 LNIIRQGE

-275 SSVGTDANQEYIAVG
+275 TSVGTDSDQEYIAVG
-290 TNEGYVYILDG
+290 TQEGYLYILDG

-306 YEKNTDAT
+306 YVENTDAT
-314 IGAFAQDGENIYMA
+314 INAFAQDGENIYMA
-328 GANESVQI
+328 GASESVQTV
-336 LHVAN
+336 HVAN
-341 LAHVELYGRLAKVF
+341 LANMESYVTLANIF
-355 LYAGVIAVLLGIFL
+355 LYTGVIVTVLGIFL
-369 LLLSISSTRV
+369 LLMAIPGTRK

-386 SMWKH
+386 SIWKH

-408 NYRGILTAFVRDFT
+408 NYRGILTAFVRAFT

-448 GYFLIGMKNLILL
+448 GYFLIGMKNLVLL
-461 IVTGILKV
+461 IVTGVLKV
-469 LTMPLLAAWLVY
+469 LTMPLIAAWLVY
-481 AVNGNKRKYLYRF
+481 AVNGNKRKYIYRF

-501 VPGVVMA
+501 VPVVVMA

-531 SGLQQVWLGNSKT
+531 TGLQQVWLGNAKT

-589 IFWKIQFPMIR
+589 IFWKIQLPMIK

-609 TLIGVMQDFNNIYIM
+609 TLISVMQDFNNIYIM

-636 ALELYLNVAQFGRYG
+636 ALELYLNVAQFG

>member
-1 MKSGHRAAVKRCR
+1 MKN
-14 KGEEFME
+14 
-21 RKTSKSNIILFVLAV
+21 KTSRNNIILLVLAV
-36 VCLIAGIGLLIG
+36 VCLIAGIGLLVG
-48 QRYCSNKTQ
+48 QRYCSGKTQ
-57 GIENSNIV
+57 GIESSSIV

-73 AYDSANEILVVGNHN
+73 AYDSANEILIVGTHN
-88 NEAVAFQNGTEVWR
+88 NEAVAFKDGTEIWR
-102 VSANGGYKAFVIDA
+102 QTSNGAYSAFVIDA
-116 DQGIVYAGNEDNHI
+116 EQNIVYASSEDNHV

-136 DGSLVSDINA
+136 DGSAVNDINT

-151 AMDVAKDGKIAVAT
+151 AMDVSKDGKIAVAT
-165 STGSSKANVLLYDKD
+165 STGSSKANVLLYDKE

-190 IKINGVEFT
+190 IKINGIEFT
-199 DDGENVIIGNN
+199 NDNENIIIGNN
-210 RGELVKLDLNGQEL
+210 RGEIIKMDLNGQEL
-224 GKYET
+224 SKYAT
-229 NYTVLQMIP
+229 NYTVLQIIP
-238 YGENHMVV
+238 YGEYHLAV
-246 CKNGGYFAFDDD
+246 CKNGGYFGFDDD
-258 LNIIRQGV
+258 LNIIRQGE

-275 SSVGTDANQEYIAVG
+275 TSVGTDSDQEYIAVG
-290 TNEGYVYILDG
+290 TQEGYLYILDG

-306 YEKNTDAT
+306 YVENTDAT
-314 IGAFAQDGENIYMA
+314 INAFAQDGENIYMA
-328 GANESVQI
+328 GASESVQTV
-336 LHVAN
+336 HVAN
-341 LAHVELYGRLAKVF
+341 LANMESYVTLANIF
-355 LYAGVIAVLLGIFL
+355 LYTGVIVTVLGIFL
-369 LLLSISSTRV
+369 LLMAIPGTRK

-386 SMWKH
+386 SIWKH

-408 NYRGILTAFVRDFT
+408 NYRGILTAFVRAFT

-448 GYFLIGMKNLILL
+448 GYFLIGMKNLVLL
-461 IVTGILKV
+461 IVTGVLKV
-469 LTMPLLAAWLVY
+469 LTMPLIAAWLVY
-481 AVNGNKRKYLYRF
+481 AVNGNKRKYIYRF

-501 VPGVVMA
+501 VPVVVMA

-531 SGLQQVWLGNSKT
+531 TGLQQVWLGNAKT

-589 IFWKIQFPMIR
+589 IFWKIQLPMIK

-609 TLIGVMQDFNNIYIM
+609 TLISVMQDFNNIYIM

>member
-1 MKSGHRAAVKRCR
+1 MKN
-14 KGEEFME
+14 
-21 RKTSKSNIILFVLAV
+21 KTSRNNIILLVLAV
-36 VCLIAGIGLLIG
+36 VCLIAGIGLLVG
-48 QRYCSNKTQ
+48 QRYCSGKTQ
-57 GIENSNIV
+57 GIESSNIV

-73 AYDSANEILVVGNHN
+73 AYDSANEILIVGTHN
-88 NEAVAFQNGTEVWR
+88 NEAVAFKDGTEIWR
-102 VSANGGYKAFVIDA
+102 QTSNGAYSAFVIDA
-116 DQGIVYAGNEDNHI
+116 EQNIVYASSEDNHV

-136 DGSLVSDINA
+136 DGSAVNDINT

-151 AMDVAKDGKIAVAT
+151 AMDVSKDGKIAVAT
-165 STGSSKANVLLYDKD
+165 STGSSKANVLLYDKE

-190 IKINGVEFT
+190 IKINGIEFT
-199 DDGENVIIGNN
+199 NDNENIIIGNN
-210 RGELVKLDLNGQEL
+210 RGEIIKMDLNGQEL
-224 GKYET
+224 SKYAT
-229 NYTVLQMIP
+229 NYTVLQIIP
-238 YGENHMVV
+238 YGEYHLAV
-246 CKNGGYFAFDDD
+246 CQNGGYFGFDDD
-258 LNIIRQGV
+258 LNIIRQGE

-275 SSVGTDANQEYIAVG
+275 TSVGTDSDQEYIAVG
-290 TNEGYVYILDG
+290 TQEGYLYILDG

-306 YEKNTDAT
+306 YVENTDAT
-314 IGAFAQDGENIYMA
+314 INAFAQDGENIYMA
-328 GANESVQI
+328 GASESVQTV
-336 LHVAN
+336 HVAN
-341 LAHVELYGRLAKVF
+341 LANMESYVTLANIF
-355 LYAGVIAVLLGIFL
+355 LYTGVIVTVLGIFL
-369 LLLSISSTRV
+369 LLMGNSGNQE

-386 SMWKH
+386 SIWKH

-408 NYRGILTAFVRDFT
+408 NYRGILTAFVRAFT

-448 GYFLIGMKNLILL
+448 GYFLIGMKNLVLL
-461 IVTGILKV
+461 IVTGVLKV
-469 LTMPLLAAWLVY
+469 LTMPLIAAWLVY
-481 AVNGNKRKYLYRF
+481 AVNGNKRKYIYRF

-531 SGLQQVWLGNSKT
+531 TGLQQVWLGNAKT

-589 IFWKIQFPMIR
+589 IFWKIQLPMIK

-609 TLIGVMQDFNNIYIM
+609 TLISVMQDFNNIYIM

>member
-1 MKSGHRAAVKRCR
+1 MKN
-14 KGEEFME
+14 
-21 RKTSKSNIILFVLAV
+21 KTSRNNIILLVLAV
-36 VCLIAGIGLLIG
+36 VCLIAGIGLLVG
-48 QRYCSNKTQ
+48 QRYCSGKTQ
-57 GIENSNIV
+57 GIESSNIV

-73 AYDSANEILVVGNHN
+73 AYDSANEILIVGTHN
-88 NEAVAFQNGTEVWR
+88 NEAVAFKDGTEIWR
-102 VSANGGYKAFVIDA
+102 QTSNGAYSAFVIDA
-116 DQGIVYAGNEDNHI
+116 EQNIVYASSEDNHV

-136 DGSLVSDINA
+136 DGSAVNDINT

-151 AMDVAKDGKIAVAT
+151 AMDVSKDGKIAVAT
-165 STGSSKANVLLYDKD
+165 STGSSKANVLLYDKE

-190 IKINGVEFT
+190 IKINGIEFT
-199 DDGENVIIGNN
+199 NDNENIIIGNN
-210 RGELVKLDLNGQEL
+210 RGEIIKMDLNGQEL
-224 GKYET
+224 SKYAT
-229 NYTVLQMIP
+229 NYTVLQIIP
-238 YGENHMVV
+238 YGEYHLAV
-246 CKNGGYFAFDDD
+246 CKNGGYFGFDDD
-258 LNIIRQGV
+258 LNIIRQGE

-275 SSVGTDANQEYIAVG
+275 TSVGTDSDQEYIAVG
-290 TNEGYVYILDG
+290 TQEGYLYILDG

-306 YEKNTDAT
+306 YVENTDAT
-314 IGAFAQDGENIYMA
+314 INAFAQDGENIYMA
-328 GANESVQI
+328 GASESVQTV
-336 LHVAN
+336 HVAN
-341 LAHVELYGRLAKVF
+341 LANMESYVTLANIF
-355 LYAGVIAVLLGIFL
+355 LYTGVIVTVLGIFL
-369 LLLSISSTRV
+369 LLMAILGTRK

-386 SMWKH
+386 SIWKH

-408 NYRGILTAFVRDFT
+408 NYRGILTAFVRAFT

-448 GYFLIGMKNLILL
+448 GYFLIGMKNLVLL
-461 IVTGILKV
+461 IVTGVLKV
-469 LTMPLLAAWLVY
+469 LTMPLIAAWLVY
-481 AVNGNKRKYLYRF
+481 AVNGNKRKYIYRF

-501 VPGVVMA
+501 VPVVVMA

-531 SGLQQVWLGNSKT
+531 TGLQQVWLGNAKT

-589 IFWKIQFPMIR
+589 IFWKIQLPMIK

-609 TLIGVMQDFNNIYIM
+609 TLISVMQDFNNIYIM

>member
-1 MKSGHRAAVKRCR
+1 MKN
-14 KGEEFME
+14 
-21 RKTSKSNIILFVLAV
+21 KTSRNNIILLVLAV
-36 VCLIAGIGLLIG
+36 VCLIAGIGLLVG
-48 QRYCSNKTQ
+48 QRYCSGKTQ
-57 GIENSNIV
+57 GIESSNIV

-73 AYDSANEILVVGNHN
+73 AYDSANEILIVGTHN
-88 NEAVAFQNGTEVWR
+88 NEAVAFKDGTEIWR
-102 VSANGGYKAFVIDA
+102 QTSNGAYSAFVIDA
-116 DQGIVYAGNEDNHI
+116 EQNIVYASSEDNHV

-136 DGSLVSDINA
+136 DGSAVNDINT

-151 AMDVAKDGKIAVAT
+151 AMDVSKDGKIAVAT
-165 STGSSKANVLLYDKD
+165 STGSSKANVLLYDKE

-190 IKINGVEFT
+190 IKINGIEFT
-199 DDGENVIIGNN
+199 NDNENIIIGNN
-210 RGELVKLDLNGQEL
+210 RGEIIKMDLNGQEL
-224 GKYET
+224 SKYAT
-229 NYTVLQMIP
+229 NYTVLQIIP
-238 YGENHMVV
+238 YGEYHLAV
-246 CKNGGYFAFDDD
+246 CKNGGYFGFDDD
-258 LNIIRQGV
+258 LNIIRQGE

-275 SSVGTDANQEYIAVG
+275 TSVGTDSDQEYIAVG
-290 TNEGYVYILDG
+290 TQEGYLYILDG

-306 YEKNTDAT
+306 YVENTDAT
-314 IGAFAQDGENIYMA
+314 INAFALDGENIYMA
-328 GANESVQI
+328 GASESVQTV
-336 LHVAN
+336 HVAN
-341 LAHVELYGRLAKVF
+341 LANMESYVTLANIF
-355 LYAGVIAVLLGIFL
+355 LYTGVIVTVLGIFL
-369 LLLSISSTRV
+369 LLMAIPGTRK

-386 SMWKH
+386 SIWKH

-408 NYRGILTAFVRDFT
+408 NYRGILTAFVRAFT

-448 GYFLIGMKNLILL
+448 GYFLIGMKNLVLL
-461 IVTGILKV
+461 IVTGVLKV
-469 LTMPLLAAWLVY
+469 LTMPLIAAWLVY
-481 AVNGNKRKYLYRF
+481 AVNGNKRKYIYRF

-501 VPGVVMA
+501 VPVVVMA

-531 SGLQQVWLGNSKT
+531 TGLQQVWLGNAKT

-589 IFWKIQFPMIR
+589 IFWKIQLPMIK

-609 TLIGVMQDFNNIYIM
+609 TLISVMQDFNNIYIM

>member
-1 MKSGHRAAVKRCR
+1 MKN
-14 KGEEFME
+14 
-21 RKTSKSNIILFVLAV
+21 KTSRNNIILLVLAV
-36 VCLIAGIGLLIG
+36 VCLIAGIGLLVG
-48 QRYCSNKTQ
+48 QRYCSGKTQ
-57 GIENSNIV
+57 GIESSNIV

-73 AYDSANEILVVGNHN
+73 AYDSANEILIVGTHN
-88 NEAVAFQNGTEVWR
+88 NEAVAFKDGTEIWR
-102 VSANGGYKAFVIDA
+102 QTSNGAYSAFVIDA
-116 DQGIVYAGNEDNHI
+116 EQNIVYASSEDDHV

-136 DGSLVSDINA
+136 DGSAVNDINT

-151 AMDVAKDGKIAVAT
+151 AMDVSKDGKIAVAT
-165 STGSSKANVLLYDKD
+165 STGSSKANVLLYDKE

-190 IKINGVEFT
+190 IKINGIEFT
-199 DDGENVIIGNN
+199 NDNENIIIGNN
-210 RGELVKLDLNGQEL
+210 RGEIIKMDLNGQEL
-224 GKYET
+224 SKYAT
-229 NYTVLQMIP
+229 NYTVLQIIP
-238 YGENHMVV
+238 YGEYHLAV
-246 CKNGGYFAFDDD
+246 CKNGGYFGFDDD
-258 LNIIRQGV
+258 LNIIRQGE

-275 SSVGTDANQEYIAVG
+275 TSVGTDSDQEYIAVG
-290 TNEGYVYILDG
+290 TQEGYLYILDG

-306 YEKNTDAT
+306 YVENTDAT
-314 IGAFAQDGENIYMA
+314 INAFAQDGENIYMA
-328 GANESVQI
+328 GASESVQTV
-336 LHVAN
+336 HVAN
-341 LAHVELYGRLAKVF
+341 LANMESYVTLANIF
-355 LYAGVIAVLLGIFL
+355 LYTGVIVTVLGIFL
-369 LLLSISSTRV
+369 LLMAIPGTRK

-386 SMWKH
+386 SIWKH

-408 NYRGILTAFVRDFT
+408 NYRGILTAFVRAFT

-448 GYFLIGMKNLILL
+448 GYFLIGMKNLVLL
-461 IVTGILKV
+461 IVTGVLKV
-469 LTMPLLAAWLVY
+469 LTMPLIAAWLVY
-481 AVNGNKRKYLYRF
+481 AVNGNKRKYIYRF

-501 VPGVVMA
+501 VPVVVMA

-531 SGLQQVWLGNSKT
+531 TGLQQVWLGNAKT

-589 IFWKIQFPMIR
+589 IFWKIQLPMIK

-609 TLIGVMQDFNNIYIM
+609 TLISVMQDFNNIYIM

>member
-1 MKSGHRAAVKRCR
+1 
-14 KGEEFME
+14 ME
-21 RKTSKSNIILFVLAV
+21 SYVTLANIFLYTGV
-36 VCLIAGIGLLIG
+36 
-48 QRYCSNKTQ
+48 
-57 GIENSNIV
+57 IV
-65 TGAQNTCI
+65 T
-73 AYDSANEILVVGNHN
+73 V
-88 NEAVAFQNGTEVWR
+88 
-102 VSANGGYKAFVIDA
+102 
-116 DQGIVYAGNEDNHI
+116 
-130 YIYNIS
+130 
-136 DGSLVSDINA
+136 
-146 QRRIV
+146 
-151 AMDVAKDGKIAVAT
+151 
-165 STGSSKANVLLYDKD
+165 
-180 GNELLNQKSK
+180 
-190 IKINGVEFT
+190 
-199 DDGENVIIGNN
+199 
-210 RGELVKLDLNGQEL
+210 
-224 GKYET
+224 
-229 NYTVLQMIP
+229 
-238 YGENHMVV
+238 
-246 CKNGGYFAFDDD
+246 
-258 LNIIRQGV
+258 
-266 ITNTAQAVV
+266 
-275 SSVGTDANQEYIAVG
+275 
-290 TNEGYVYILDG
+290 
-301 SDKQI
+301 
-306 YEKNTDAT
+306 
-314 IGAFAQDGENIYMA
+314 
-328 GANESVQI
+328 
-336 LHVAN
+336 
-341 LAHVELYGRLAKVF
+341 
-355 LYAGVIAVLLGIFL
+355 LGIFL
-369 LLLSISSTRV
+369 LLMAIPGTRK

-386 SMWKH
+386 SIWKH

-408 NYRGILTAFVRDFT
+408 NYRGILTAFVRAFT

-448 GYFLIGMKNLILL
+448 GYFLIGMKNLVLL
-461 IVTGILKV
+461 IVTGVLKV
-469 LTMPLLAAWLVY
+469 LTMPLIAAWLVY
-481 AVNGNKRKYLYRF
+481 AVNGNKRKYIYRF

-501 VPGVVMA
+501 VPVVVMA

-531 SGLQQVWLGNSKT
+531 TGLQQVWLGNAKT

-589 IFWKIQFPMIR
+589 IFWKIQLPMIK

-609 TLIGVMQDFNNIYIM
+609 TLISVMQDFNNIYIM

>member
-1 MKSGHRAAVKRCR
+1 MKN
-14 KGEEFME
+14 
-21 RKTSKSNIILFVLAV
+21 KTSRNNIILLVLAV
-36 VCLIAGIGLLIG
+36 VCLIAGIGLLVG
-48 QRYCSNKTQ
+48 QRYCSGKTQ
-57 GIENSNIV
+57 GIESSNIV

-73 AYDSANEILVVGNHN
+73 AYDSANEILIVGTHN
-88 NEAVAFQNGTEVWR
+88 NEAVAFKDGTEIWR
-102 VSANGGYKAFVIDA
+102 QTSNGAYSAFVIDA
-116 DQGIVYAGNEDNHI
+116 EQNIVYASSEDNHV

-136 DGSLVSDINA
+136 DGSAVNDINT

-151 AMDVAKDGKIAVAT
+151 AMDVSKDGKIAVAT
-165 STGSSKANVLLYDKD
+165 STGSSKANVLLYDKE

-190 IKINGVEFT
+190 IKINGIEFT
-199 DDGENVIIGNN
+199 NDNENIIIGNN
-210 RGELVKLDLNGQEL
+210 RGEIIKMDLNGQEL
-224 GKYET
+224 SKYAT
-229 NYTVLQMIP
+229 NYTVLQIIP
-238 YGENHMVV
+238 YGEYHLAV
-246 CKNGGYFAFDDD
+246 CKNGGYFGFDND
-258 LNIIRQGV
+258 LNIIRQGE

-275 SSVGTDANQEYIAVG
+275 TSVGTDSDQEYIAVG
-290 TNEGYVYILDG
+290 TQEGYLYILDG

-306 YEKNTDAT
+306 YVENTDAT
-314 IGAFAQDGENIYMA
+314 INAFAQDGENIYMA
-328 GANESVQI
+328 GASESVQTV
-336 LHVAN
+336 HVAN
-341 LAHVELYGRLAKVF
+341 LANMESYVTLANIF
-355 LYAGVIAVLLGIFL
+355 LYTGVIVTVLGIFL
-369 LLLSISSTRV
+369 LLMAIPGTRK

-386 SMWKH
+386 SIWKH

-408 NYRGILTAFVRDFT
+408 NYRGILTAFVRAFT

-448 GYFLIGMKNLILL
+448 GYFLIGMKNLVLL
-461 IVTGILKV
+461 IVTGVLKV
-469 LTMPLLAAWLVY
+469 LTMPLIAAWLVY
-481 AVNGNKRKYLYRF
+481 AVNGNKRKYIYRF

-501 VPGVVMA
+501 VPVVVMA

-531 SGLQQVWLGNSKT
+531 TGLQQVWLGNAKT

-589 IFWKIQFPMIR
+589 IFWKIQLPMIK

-609 TLIGVMQDFNNIYIM
+609 TLISVMQDFNNIYIM

>member
-1 MKSGHRAAVKRCR
+1 MKN
-14 KGEEFME
+14 
-21 RKTSKSNIILFVLAV
+21 KTSRNNIILLVLAV
-36 VCLIAGIGLLIG
+36 VCLIAGIGLLVG
-48 QRYCSNKTQ
+48 QRYCSGKTQ
-57 GIENSNIV
+57 GIESSNIV
-65 TGAQNTCI
+65 TGEQNTCI
-73 AYDSANEILVVGNHN
+73 AYDSANEILIVGTHN
-88 NEAVAFQNGTEVWR
+88 NEAVAFKDGTEIWR
-102 VSANGGYKAFVIDA
+102 QTSNGAYSAFVIDA
-116 DQGIVYAGNEDNHI
+116 EQNIVYASSEDNHV

-136 DGSLVSDINA
+136 DGSAVNDINT

-151 AMDVAKDGKIAVAT
+151 AMDVSKDGKIAVAT
-165 STGSSKANVLLYDKD
+165 STGSSKANVLLYDKE

-190 IKINGVEFT
+190 IKINGIEFT
-199 DDGENVIIGNN
+199 NDNENIIIGNN
-210 RGELVKLDLNGQEL
+210 RGEIIKMDLNGQEL
-224 GKYET
+224 SKYAT
-229 NYTVLQMIP
+229 NYTVLQIIP
-238 YGENHMVV
+238 YGEYHLAV
-246 CKNGGYFAFDDD
+246 CKNGGYFGFDDD
-258 LNIIRQGV
+258 LNIIRQGE

-275 SSVGTDANQEYIAVG
+275 TSVGTDSDQEYIAVG
-290 TNEGYVYILDG
+290 TQEGYLYILDG

-306 YEKNTDAT
+306 YVENTDAT
-314 IGAFAQDGENIYMA
+314 INAFAQDGENIYMA
-328 GANESVQI
+328 GASESVQTV
-336 LHVAN
+336 HVAN
-341 LAHVELYGRLAKVF
+341 LANMESYVTLANIF
-355 LYAGVIAVLLGIFL
+355 LYTGVIVTVLGIFL
-369 LLLSISSTRV
+369 LLMAIPGTRK

-386 SMWKH
+386 SIWKH

-408 NYRGILTAFVRDFT
+408 NYRGILTAFVRAFT

-448 GYFLIGMKNLILL
+448 GYFLIGMKNLVLL
-461 IVTGILKV
+461 IVTGVLKV
-469 LTMPLLAAWLVY
+469 LTMPLIAAWLVY
-481 AVNGNKRKYLYRF
+481 AVNGNKRKYIYRF

-501 VPGVVMA
+501 VPVVVMA

-531 SGLQQVWLGNSKT
+531 TGLQQVWLGNAKT

-589 IFWKIQFPMIR
+589 IFWKIQLPMIK

-609 TLIGVMQDFNNIYIM
+609 TLISVMQDFNNIYIM

>member
-1 MKSGHRAAVKRCR
+1 MKN
-14 KGEEFME
+14 
-21 RKTSKSNIILFVLAV
+21 KTSRNNIILLVLAV
-36 VCLIAGIGLLIG
+36 VCLIAGIGLLVG
-48 QRYCSNKTQ
+48 QRYCSGKTQ
-57 GIENSNIV
+57 GIESSNIV
-65 TGAQNTCI
+65 TGEQNTCI
-73 AYDSANEILVVGNHN
+73 AYDSANEILIVGTHN
-88 NEAVAFQNGTEVWR
+88 NEAVAFKDGTEIWR
-102 VSANGGYKAFVIDA
+102 QTSNGAYSAFVIDA
-116 DQGIVYAGNEDNHI
+116 EQNIVYASSEDNHV

-136 DGSLVSDINA
+136 DGSAVNDINT

-151 AMDVAKDGKIAVAT
+151 AMDVSKDGKIAVAT
-165 STGSSKANVLLYDKD
+165 STGSSKANVLLYDKE

-190 IKINGVEFT
+190 IKINGIEFT
-199 DDGENVIIGNN
+199 NDNENIIIGNN
-210 RGELVKLDLNGQEL
+210 RGEIIKMDLNGQEL
-224 GKYET
+224 SKYAT
-229 NYTVLQMIP
+229 NYTVLQIIP
-238 YGENHMVV
+238 YGEYHLAV
-246 CKNGGYFAFDDD
+246 CKNGGYFGFDDD
-258 LNIIRQGV
+258 LNIIRQGE

-275 SSVGTDANQEYIAVG
+275 TSVGTDSDQEYIAVG
-290 TNEGYVYILDG
+290 TQEGYLYILDG

-306 YEKNTDAT
+306 YVENTDAT
-314 IGAFAQDGENIYMA
+314 INAFAQDGENIYMA
-328 GANESVQI
+328 GASESVQTV
-336 LHVAN
+336 HVAN
-341 LAHVELYGRLAKVF
+341 LANMESYVTLANIF
-355 LYAGVIAVLLGIFL
+355 LYTGVIVTVLGIFL
-369 LLLSISSTRV
+369 LLMAIPGTRK

-386 SMWKH
+386 SIWKH

-408 NYRGILTAFVRDFT
+408 NYRGILTAFVRAFT

-448 GYFLIGMKNLILL
+448 GYFLIGMKNLVLL
-461 IVTGILKV
+461 IVTGVLKV
-469 LTMPLLAAWLVY
+469 LTMPLIAAWLVY
-481 AVNGNKRKYLYRF
+481 AVNGNKRKYIYRF

-501 VPGVVMA
+501 VPVVVMA

-531 SGLQQVWLGNSKT
+531 TGLQQVWLGNAKT

-589 IFWKIQFPMIR
+589 IFWKIQLPMIK

-609 TLIGVMQDFNNIYIM
+609 TLISVMQDFNNIYIM

-636 ALELYLNVAQFGRYG
+636 VLELYLNVAQFGRYG

>member
-1 MKSGHRAAVKRCR
+1 MKN
-14 KGEEFME
+14 
-21 RKTSKSNIILFVLAV
+21 KTSRNNIILLVLAV
-36 VCLIAGIGLLIG
+36 VCLIAGIGLLVG
-48 QRYCSNKTQ
+48 QRYCSGKTQ
-57 GIENSNIV
+57 GIESSNIV

-73 AYDSANEILVVGNHN
+73 AYDSANEILIVGTHN
-88 NEAVAFQNGTEVWR
+88 NEAVAFKDGTEIWR
-102 VSANGGYKAFVIDA
+102 QTSNGAYSAFVIDA
-116 DQGIVYAGNEDNHI
+116 EQNIVYASSEDNHV

-136 DGSLVSDINA
+136 DGSAVNDINT

-151 AMDVAKDGKIAVAT
+151 AMDVSKDGKIAVAT
-165 STGSSKANVLLYDKD
+165 STGSSKANVLLYDKE

-190 IKINGVEFT
+190 IKINGIEFT
-199 DDGENVIIGNN
+199 NDNENIIIGNN
-210 RGELVKLDLNGQEL
+210 RGEIIKMDLNGQEL
-224 GKYET
+224 SKYAT
-229 NYTVLQMIP
+229 NYTVLQIIP
-238 YGENHMVV
+238 YGEYHLAV
-246 CKNGGYFAFDDD
+246 CKNGGYFGFDDD
-258 LNIIRQGV
+258 LNIIRQGE

-275 SSVGTDANQEYIAVG
+275 TSVGTDSDQEYIAVG
-290 TNEGYVYILDG
+290 TQEGYLYILDG

-306 YEKNTDAT
+306 YVENTDAT
-314 IGAFAQDGENIYMA
+314 INAFAQDGENIYMA
-328 GANESVQI
+328 GASESVQTV
-336 LHVAN
+336 HVAN
-341 LAHVELYGRLAKVF
+341 LANMESYVTLANIF
-355 LYAGVIAVLLGIFL
+355 LYTGVIVTVLGIFL
-369 LLLSISSTRV
+369 LLMAIPGTRK

-386 SMWKH
+386 SIWKH

-408 NYRGILTAFVRDFT
+408 NYRGILTAFVRAFT

-448 GYFLIGMKNLILL
+448 GYFLIGMKNLVLL
-461 IVTGILKV
+461 IVTGVLKV
-469 LTMPLLAAWLVY
+469 LTMPLIAAWLVY
-481 AVNGNKRKYLYRF
+481 AVNGNKRKYIYRF

-501 VPGVVMA
+501 VPVVVMA

-531 SGLQQVWLGNSKT
+531 TGLQQVWLGNAKT
-544 AIWAIIFMGF
+544 AIWAIIFIGF

-589 IFWKIQFPMIR
+589 IFWKIQLPMIK

-609 TLIGVMQDFNNIYIM
+609 TLISVMQDFNNIYIM

>member
-1 MKSGHRAAVKRCR
+1 MKN
-14 KGEEFME
+14 
-21 RKTSKSNIILFVLAV
+21 KTSRNNIILLVLAV
-36 VCLIAGIGLLIG
+36 VCLIAGIGLLVG
-48 QRYCSNKTQ
+48 QRYCSGKTQ
-57 GIENSNIV
+57 GIESSNIV

-73 AYDSANEILVVGNHN
+73 AYDSANEILIVGTHN
-88 NEAVAFQNGTEVWR
+88 NEAVAFKDGTEIWR
-102 VSANGGYKAFVIDA
+102 QTSNGAYSAFVIDA
-116 DQGIVYAGNEDNHI
+116 EQNIVYASSEDNHV

-136 DGSLVSDINA
+136 DGSAVNDINT
-146 QRRIV
+146 QSRIV
-151 AMDVAKDGKIAVAT
+151 AMDVSKDGKIAVAT
-165 STGSSKANVLLYDKD
+165 STGSSKANVLLYDKE

-190 IKINGVEFT
+190 IKINGIEFT
-199 DDGENVIIGNN
+199 NDNENIIIGNN
-210 RGELVKLDLNGQEL
+210 RGEIIKMDLNGQEL
-224 GKYET
+224 SKYAT
-229 NYTVLQMIP
+229 NYTVLQIIP
-238 YGENHMVV
+238 YGEYHLAV
-246 CKNGGYFAFDDD
+246 CKNGGYFGFDDD
-258 LNIIRQGV
+258 LNIIRQGE

-275 SSVGTDANQEYIAVG
+275 TSVGTDSDQEYIAVG
-290 TNEGYVYILDG
+290 TQEGYLYILDG

-306 YEKNTDAT
+306 YVENTDAT
-314 IGAFAQDGENIYMA
+314 INAFAQDGENIYMA
-328 GANESVQI
+328 GASESVQTV
-336 LHVAN
+336 HVAN
-341 LAHVELYGRLAKVF
+341 LANMESYVTLANIF
-355 LYAGVIAVLLGIFL
+355 LYTGVIVTVLGIFL
-369 LLLSISSTRV
+369 LLMAIPGTRK

-386 SMWKH
+386 SIWKH

-408 NYRGILTAFVRDFT
+408 NYRGILTAFVRAFT

-448 GYFLIGMKNLILL
+448 GYFLIGMKNLVLL
-461 IVTGILKV
+461 IVTGVLKV
-469 LTMPLLAAWLVY
+469 LTMPLIAAWLVY
-481 AVNGNKRKYLYRF
+481 AVNGNKRKYIYRF

-501 VPGVVMA
+501 VPVVVMA

-531 SGLQQVWLGNSKT
+531 TGLQQVWLGNAKT

-589 IFWKIQFPMIR
+589 IFWKIQLPMIK

-609 TLIGVMQDFNNIYIM
+609 TLISVMQDFNNIYIM